1 MLMLISPAKTL
12 DTTTPPA
19 LADCTIPDF
28 LDRSGE
34 LVAILRQQSP
44 QQLAK
49 LMSLS
54 DKLAWLNFERY
65 QSWQPSFTPDN
76 AKQAVLQ
83 FMGDVYEGLDAASL
97 NPQQFDYLGDHLR
110 ILSGLYGLLRPLD
123 LMQPYRLEM
132 GTALPN
138 PRGKDLYAFWG
149 DALTDAVNALN
160 PGVVVNLAS
169 NEYFK
174 AINPKKLACPVIT
187 PVFEDW
193 SGGRFKIVSFYA
205 KRARGLMVRWAALN
219 AVTDPLQLKDF
230 DLEGYRFDAAA
241 SDENHWRMRRRAN

>member
-12 DTTTPPA
+12 DSTTPPVI
-19 LADCTIPDF
+19 ADHSMPDF
-28 LDRSGE
+28 LERSAE
-34 LVAILRQQSP
+34 LIAVLREKSP
-44 QQLAK
+44 QDIAE
-49 LMSLS
+49 LMGLS
-54 DKLAWLNFERY
+54 DKLALLNFERF
-65 QSWQPSFTPDN
+65 QSWKTGFTPAE
-76 AKQAVLQ
+76 AKQAVLM

-97 NPQQFDYLGDHLR
+97 SPAQFDYLGQHLR

-132 GTALPN
+132 GTRLAN

-149 DALTDAVNALN
+149 NTLTDAINALD

-169 NEYFK
+169 NEYFR
-174 AINPKKLACPVIT
+174 AVNAKKLACPVIT

-193 SGGRFKIVSFYA
+193 SAGKYRIVSFYA

-219 AVTDPLQLKDF
+219 AVSDPERLKDF
-230 DLEGYRFDAAA
+230 DLEGYAFDPAA
-241 SDENHWRMRRRAN
+241 SDDTTWIMRRKNA

>member
-1 MLMLISPAKTL
+1 MLISPAKTL

-19 LADCTIPDF
+19 IADCTIPDF
-28 LDRSGE
+28 LDRSSE

-44 QQLAK
+44 QQLAE

-54 DKLAWLNFERY
+54 DKLAWLNFER
-65 QSWQPSFTPDN
+65 WQGWQLPFTPDN

-97 NPQQFDYLGDHLR
+97 NPQQFDYLASHLR

-138 PRGKDLYAFWG
+138 PRGKNLYAFWG

-174 AINPKKLACPVIT
+174 VINPKKLACPVIT

-193 SGGRFKIVSFYA
+193 SGGKFKIVSFYA
-205 KRARGLMVRWAALN
+205 KEARGLMVRWAALN
-219 AVTDPLQLKDF
+219 AVTDPQQLKDF

-241 SDENHWRMRRRAN
+241 SDEKHWRMRRRAN

>member
-19 LADCTIPDF
+19 IADCTIPDF
-28 LDRSGE
+28 LDRSSE

-44 QQLAK
+44 QQLAE

-54 DKLAWLNFERY
+54 DKLAWLNFER
-65 QSWQPSFTPDN
+65 WQGWQLPFTPDN

-97 NPQQFDYLGDHLR
+97 NPQQFDYLASHLR

-138 PRGKDLYAFWG
+138 PRGKNLYAFWG

-174 AINPKKLACPVIT
+174 VINPKKLACPVIT

-193 SGGRFKIVSFYA
+193 SGGKFKIVSFYA
-205 KRARGLMVRWAALN
+205 KEARGLMVRWAALN
-219 AVTDPLQLKDF
+219 AVTDPQQLKDF

-241 SDENHWRMRRRAN
+241 SDEKHWRMRRRAN

>member
-19 LADCTIPDF
+19 IADCTIPDF
-28 LDRSGE
+28 LDRSSE

-44 QQLAK
+44 QQLAE

-54 DKLAWLNFERY
+54 DKLAWLNFER
-65 QSWQPSFTPDN
+65 WQGWQLPFTPDN

-97 NPQQFDYLGDHLR
+97 NPQQFDYLASHLR

-138 PRGKDLYAFWG
+138 PRGKNLYAFWG

-174 AINPKKLACPVIT
+174 VINPKKLACPVIT

-193 SGGRFKIVSFYA
+193 SGGKFKIVSFYA
-205 KRARGLMVRWAALN
+205 KEARGLMVRWAALN
-219 AVTDPLQLKDF
+219 AVSDPQQLKDF

-241 SDENHWRMRRRAN
+241 SDEKHWRMRRRAN

>member
-19 LADCTIPDF
+19 IADCTIPDF
-28 LDRSGE
+28 LDRSSE

-44 QQLAK
+44 QQLAE

-54 DKLAWLNFERY
+54 DKLAWLNFER
-65 QSWQPSFTPDN
+65 WQGWQLPFTPDN

-97 NPQQFDYLGDHLR
+97 NPQQFDYLASHLR

-138 PRGKDLYAFWG
+138 PRGKNLYAFWG

-174 AINPKKLACPVIT
+174 VINPKKLACPVIT

-193 SGGRFKIVSFYA
+193 SGGKFKIVSFYA
-205 KRARGLMVRWAALN
+205 KRTRGLMVRWAALN
-219 AVTDPLQLKDF
+219 AVSDPQQLKDF

-241 SDENHWRMRRRAN
+241 SDEKHWRMRRRAN